1 MKLVVL
7 SGKGG
12 TGKTTVAV
20 SISEL
25 VENVVMVD
33 CDVDAANMHLYY
45 DGEVVE
51 QKDYIGNKIAF
62 VDKNLCT
69 DCGVCTPYCKFNSID
84 SGDVNTLTCEGCGVC
99 KIVCPE
105 DAIRLKEIKSAEMK
119 VIKTSNGIITKA
131 DVEIGAEGSGRLITA
146 LKDMADKYNKEE
158 YLTVIDGSPGVG
170 CPVIASITGAD
181 MALLV
186 IEPTK
191 SGLSDFLRVKELC
204 DHFGM
209 PTLVCINKYD
219 MNTDI
224 SKEIEEFCVSESVDL
239 VGKIPYD
246 AMVVKS
252 VNELIPIVK
261 YKDSSA
267 GREIR
272 QMWQVI
278 KTKLNVEE

>member
-1 MKLVVL
+1 MKIVVL

-51 QKDYIGNKIAF
+51 TKDYVGNKIAF

-69 DCGVCTPYCKFNSID
+69 DCGVCTPYCKFHSID

-99 KIVCPE
+99 KVVCPE
-105 DAIRLKEIKSAEMK
+105 DAITLKEIKSAEMK
-119 VIKTSNGIITKA
+119 VIKTEKGIITKA
-131 DVEIGAEGSGRLITA
+131 DVEIGAEGSGKLITE
-146 LKDMADKYNKEE
+146 LKNMSDEYNKED

-181 MALLV
+181 TALLV

-204 DHFGM
+204 DHFAM
-209 PTLVCINKYD
+209 PIMVCINKYD
-219 MNTDI
+219 MNTEI
-224 SKEIEEFCVSESVDL
+224 AEEIEEFCKDEGVDV

-246 AMVVKS
+246 GMVVKS
-252 VNELIPIVK
+252 VNDLIPIVN
-261 YKDSSA
+261 YGESDA
-267 GREIR
+267 GTEIR
-272 QMWQVI
+272 NMWEI
-278 KTKLNVEE
+278 MKTKLNLEV

>member
-51 QKDYIGNKIAF
+51 QKDYMGNKIAF

-209 PTLVCINKYD
+209 PSLVCINKYD
-219 MNTDI
+219 MNIDI

-252 VNELIPIVK
+252 VNELIPIVR

>member
-25 VENVVMVD
+25 TENVVMVD

-45 DGEVVE
+45 EGEVVE
-51 QKDYIGNKIAF
+51 ERDYIGNKIAF
-62 VDKNLCT
+62 VDQNLCT
-69 DCGVCTPYCKFNSID
+69 DCGVCTPYCKFGSIV

-99 KIVCPE
+99 ALVCPE
-105 DAIRLKEIKSAEMK
+105 KAIVLKEIKSAEMK
-119 VIKTSNGIITKA
+119 VIKTANGVITKA
-131 DVEIGAEGSGRLITA
+131 DVEIGAEGSGKLITA
-146 LKDMADKYNKEE
+146 LKDMADEYNKEGH
-158 YLTVIDGSPGVG
+158 LTVIDGSPGVG

-181 MALLV
+181 QALLV
-186 IEPTK
+186 LEPSK

-204 DHFGM
+204 DHFAM
-209 PTLVCINKYD
+209 PIMVCINKFD
-219 MNTDI
+219 INTEI
-224 SKEIEEFCVSESVDL
+224 ASEIEDYCISESVNV

-246 AMVVKS
+246 PMVVKS

-261 YKDSSA
+261 YDDSVA
-267 GREIR
+267 GQEIIR
-272 QMWQVI
+272 MWEEI
-278 KTKLNVEE
+278 KQKLNLEV